1 MMREAFFLAGVI
13 LVSGTGLFGAE
24 RPDEGRLLF
33 NGRDLAGWTIMGNT
47 QFEATNQNLRLV
59 SGTGWLRSTGQH
71 TNFVLEL
78 EWRALEPGYD
88 SGIFVRAGTN
98 GTPWPE
104 QGWQINLARTALGGL
119 VKGNRTVVPAETAP
133 VPLNTWVKFRIAVQN
148 QKISLDVDGK
158 RAWEYDKLDAP
169 YGYIGIQAE
178 GKAFEFRN
186 IRILSK

>member
-1 MMREAFFLAGVI
+1 MMRKAFFLAGII

-24 RPDEGRLLF
+24 RLDEGRLLF

-59 SGTGWLRSTGQH
+59 SGTGWLRSTGQY

-158 RAWEYDKLDAP
+158 RAWEHDKLDAP